1 MPSGPEHPYVMF
13 QVTTSDNWYCSLCR
27 ILDFWLVE
35 TGVSHSAL
43 IRPHIILKILTLT
56 SNTQTNKLN
65 FKVTE
70 RKCNLCIEM
79 TNINK
84 NKKAECLYL
93 RSNIVFYFY
102 FYFLLMSVG
111 GGCISGMTGRREEQR
126 WSMTPKNHLPLHRV
140 ISSVEGESNGR
151 GWALCELDLAPIW

>member
-13 QVTTSDNWYCSLCR
+13 QVTTSDNWYCSLCS

-35 TGVSHSAL
+35 TGVSQGAL
-43 IRPHIILKILTLT
+43 IRPHIIPKILTLT
-56 SNTQTNKLN
+56 SNTQASKLN

-70 RKCNLCIEM
+70 RKCNLCM
-79 TNINK
+79 TNTNK
-84 NKKAECLYL
+84 NKKSWMPLLKVKHCFLFTYL
-93 RSNIVFYFY
+93 FFTYVCWRGINKWYD
-102 FYFLLMSVG
+102 
-111 GGCISGMTGRREEQR
+111 RKEETTKLN
-126 WSMTPKNHLPLHRV
+126 SMIPKNHLPLHRV